1 MYFEKKCCVPRSQK
15 ERNYRVKSAKL
26 SGKEKLREAK
36 MFFSVI
42 FIPLISFEVIL
53 AFPLPLCQIRST
65 YPIYLMSAAF

>member
-1 MYFEKKCCVPRSQK
+1 MYFEKKCCVPRSQR

-42 FIPLISFEVIL
+42 FIPLISFEVNL
-53 AFPLPLCQIRST
+53 AFPPPRQIRST